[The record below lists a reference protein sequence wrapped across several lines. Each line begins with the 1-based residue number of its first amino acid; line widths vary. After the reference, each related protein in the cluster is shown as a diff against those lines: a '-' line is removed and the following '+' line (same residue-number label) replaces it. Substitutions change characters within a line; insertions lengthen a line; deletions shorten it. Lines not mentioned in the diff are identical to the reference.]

1 MFSRRPERNAL
12 PAEADGY
19 ATLDPPTPPRPL
31 MHFHSVSLSD
41 LDASDRSPQC
51 YAALLVVAYFAV
63 GVFYYSYLAAPATF
77 TLIDALYFTVVTITT
92 VGYGDVNGDYGLVD
106 TSQDQLFTSLFVL
119 LGVGVIGAA
128 VGVVLGAILDRED
141 ALAERLSR
149 QETTQTVRRRRVL
162 SPAQAKC
169 VVSAAQLVLVLLG
182 GTLVFER
189 LEKVSLLTGFYWCCV
204 SVTTVGYGDV
214 APQTT
219 AGKAFAC
226 VFLLVGTVLMA
237 ESLGDI
243 AGLSLEA
250 RRRRLCLQSF
260 FHPLPPD
267 EKPLPFV

>member
-1 MFSRRPERNAL
+1 MFSRRPAVDAL
-12 PAEADGY
+12 PADGY
-19 ATLDPPTPPRPL
+19 ATLDPPTPPRQL
-31 MHFHSVSLSD
+31 QHFHSVSLSD

-63 GVFYYSYLAAPATF
+63 GVFYYSYLAAPETF

-106 TSQDQLFTSLFVL
+106 TSQDKLFTSIFVL
-119 LGVGVIGAA
+119 LGVGIIGAA

-149 QETTQTVRRRRVL
+149 QDATQIRRRRVL

-189 LEKVSLLTGFYWCCV
+189 LEKVSLLTAFYWCCV

-214 APQTT
+214 
-219 AGKAFAC
+219 
-226 VFLLVGTVLMA
+226 L
-237 ESLGDI
+237 
-243 AGLSLEA
+243 
-250 RRRRLCLQSF
+250 RRVEINRLA
-260 FHPLPPD
+260 
-267 EKPLPFV
+267 